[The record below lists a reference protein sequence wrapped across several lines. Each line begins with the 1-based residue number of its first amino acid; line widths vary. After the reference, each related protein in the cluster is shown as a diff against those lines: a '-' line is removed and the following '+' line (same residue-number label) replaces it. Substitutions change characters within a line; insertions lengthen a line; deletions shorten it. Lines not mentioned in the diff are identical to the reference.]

1 MRKTAG
7 RSCWVKKGRTS
18 AWWDKFLTLF
28 ENLNGEIIS
37 VCLNKAFMNYVICY
51 DPGYKEKKYS
61 FKKNDHCTKNEVFH

>member
-28 ENLNGEIIS
+28 QNLNGEIIS
-37 VCLNKAFMNYVICY
+37 VCLNKAFMNYVIW
-51 DPGYKEKKYS
+51 
-61 FKKNDHCTKNEVFH
+61 